1 MRVNKVKLIED
12 KESICKGYNTN
23 PVHVAFTGTSY
34 ISEDTDTVA
43 LSSYINEETFIEKV
57 GKWLISITNLFSKE

>member
-12 KESICKGYNTN
+12 KENICKGYSTN

-57 GKWLISITNLFSKE
+57 GKWLTSITNLFSKE